1 MMESRIVMG
10 LENAPEAKLIRQ
22 TVFVDEQGF
31 KNEFDDTDNKAY
43 HGILTDNGEPVSTGR
58 LFTENGDYHIG
69 RIAVMKPYRGKGLG
83 REIVSLL
90 ESKISELGGGTAVLS
105 AQTRVKGFYESM
117 GYTAYGDEYFYEYC
131 PHISMK
137 KIIK

>member
-1 MMESRIVMG
+1 M
-10 LENAPEAKLIRQ
+10 
-22 TVFVDEQGF
+22 FVDEQGF

-117 GYTAYGDEYFYEYC
+117 GYTAYGDEYFDEYC

>member
-69 RIAVMKPYRGKGLG
+69 SYEAVQRKGS
-83 REIVSLL
+83 R
-90 ESKISELGGGTAVLS
+90 
-105 AQTRVKGFYESM
+105 
-117 GYTAYGDEYFYEYC
+117 
-131 PHISMK
+131 P
-137 KIIK
+137 